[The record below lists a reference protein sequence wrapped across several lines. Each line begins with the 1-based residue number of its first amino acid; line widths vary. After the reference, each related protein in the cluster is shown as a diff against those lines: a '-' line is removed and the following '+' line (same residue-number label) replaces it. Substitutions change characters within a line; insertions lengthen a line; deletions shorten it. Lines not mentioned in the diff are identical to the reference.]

1 MILKGYFEITRKFVT
16 KIKQHLEKN
25 ELDVLLNI
33 IKGKKIYLCDGLD
46 VYDLLAAYIYK
57 TSFYHSIDHYTLETV
72 NDLRYS
78 YSYEATCLLFTK
90 YFVNKEMP
98 FNNPSMLNL
107 NYSFDDSSV
116 LNQLTQ
122 SYLDDLKQYE
132 RQLEVTGDIL
142 APLSMIS
149 PSISF

>member
-1 MILKGYFEITRKFVT
+1 MLSFCP
-16 KIKQHLEKN
+16 KN
-25 ELDVLLNI
+25 ISQTHRFKMTFLFQFPFSI
-33 IKGKKIYLCDGLD
+33 KKIEDISEHG
-46 VYDLLAAYIYK
+46 
-57 TSFYHSIDHYTLETV
+57 TLETV

-78 YSYEATCLLFTK
+78 YSYEAKCLLFMK

-98 FNNPSMLNL
+98 LKNPSMLDL
-107 NYSFDDSSV
+107 NYSFDDSP

-132 RQLEVTGDIL
+132 RKLEVTGDIF
-142 APLSMIS
+142 APLSMVS